1 MPIFLRM
8 SNICVEVLCFQQIMT
23 NKIHSAR
30 FVQLFEG
37 SLLTMRISIS
47 DYQIHLIGWILF
59 LISAIGFCMR
69 NHWEL
74 LGNVWQHVLPCCMP
88 GLYGA
93 ILSYSKEVFE

>member
-1 MPIFLRM
+1 MI
-8 SNICVEVLCFQQIMT
+8 
-23 NKIHSAR
+23 NKIHS
-30 FVQLFEG
+30 VL
-37 SLLTMRISIS
+37 IV
-47 DYQIHLIGWILF
+47 HLIKGSHQDMRVTITDHQINLIGRILF

-93 ILSYSKEVFE
+93 IFSYSKEVFK